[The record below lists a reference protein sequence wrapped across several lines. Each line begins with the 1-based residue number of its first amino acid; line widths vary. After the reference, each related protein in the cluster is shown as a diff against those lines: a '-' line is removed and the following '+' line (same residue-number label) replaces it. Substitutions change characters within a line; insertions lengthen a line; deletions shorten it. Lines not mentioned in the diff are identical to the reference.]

1 MICFVDN
8 AKKVS
13 SLLYQLSTEAR
24 ALSCHIYLFEILF
37 GFTIFHK
44 MSFSTWTMA
53 VFQ

>member
-1 MICFVDN
+1 MIYFVDT

-13 SLLYQLSTEAR
+13 RLLYQLSTEAK
-24 ALSCHIYLFEILF
+24 ALSRHIYQFEILF

-44 MSFSTWTMA
+44 MSFSTRTMA